1 MNFAPWRQ
9 PDKLVALSQWNML
22 SLTPHRHQPERH
34 TIMRKSPAAAR
45 SAKTAPLLIRR
56 VDAIPVSVPLTQPV
70 LMGGGQ
76 RYVES
81 ETLIVRIETA
91 NGVVGWGE
99 ASAAPTMTGDTL
111 PGMVAAVE
119 RHLAARLI
127 GQNALDRP
135 LLSQRLAHAV
145 IGNTGAKAACD
156 IAVHDLAGRHLGVS
170 VTDLLGGKARGSLL
184 ALSQLANAT
193 VEEDIVEAKAKKR
206 AGYRFFKLKIGV
218 KRVEEEIESAHALRK
233 ALGPDVLLCAD
244 ANMGMTV
251 ANARKFVTGAAG
263 ADMLFLE
270 QPLRDN
276 DLAGMLALA
285 RMSPIPLCADES
297 LHSIEN
303 IMDWQRAGAIA
314 GVNLKTIKLGGIVA
328 TMRAAIVSDTLGLA
342 VDLASKTGESSIG
355 AAALVHLGYAIP
367 NLDWGININNH
378 YLATDLVKRPL
389 QQKNGSVECPAGPG
403 LGIEVDETALRKYR
417 VKPG

>member
-1 MNFAPWRQ
+1 MP
-9 PDKLVALSQWNML
+9 K
-22 SLTPHRHQPERH
+22 T
-34 TIMRKSPAAAR
+34 PAAAR
-45 SAKTAPLLIRR
+45 SLNADPLLIRR
-56 VDAIPVSVPLTQPV
+56 VDAIPVSMPLVKPV

-81 ETLIVRIETA
+81 ETLVVRIEA
-91 NGVVGWGE
+91 VNGLIGWGE

-119 RHLAARLI
+119 RHLAACLI
-127 GQNALDRP
+127 GRNALDRA
-135 LLSQRLAHAV
+135 LLSRRLLRTV

-156 IAVHDLAGRHLGVS
+156 VALHDLAARHLGVS
-170 VTDLLGGKARGSLL
+170 VTELLGGKARDSVL
-184 ALSQLANAT
+184 ALCQLANPK
-193 VEEDIVEAKAKKR
+193 VEQDLVEAKAKKR
-206 AGYRFFKLKIGV
+206 AGYRFFKLKVGV
-218 KRVEEEIESAHALRK
+218 KRVEAEIESAYALRK
-233 ALGPDVLLCAD
+233 ALGPDVILCAD

-263 ADMLFLE
+263 AGLLFLE
-270 QPLRDN
+270 QPFRDN
-276 DLAGMLALA
+276 DLAATLALA

-297 LHSIEN
+297 AHSLEN

-314 GVNLKTIKLGGIVA
+314 GVNLKTIKLGGIVE
-328 TMRAAIVSDTLGLA
+328 TVRAAIVSDTLGLA

-367 NLDWGININNH
+367 NLDWGISINNH
-378 YLATDLVKRPL
+378 YLATDLVRQPL
-389 QQKNGSVECPAGPG
+389 KQRNGSIECPTGPG
-403 LGIEVDETALRKYR
+403 LGVEVDEIALRKFR